1 MNKYPRNKY
10 MKTFNLKF
18 SFHIDRDS
26 FLSLNWRIF
35 IITAILG
42 FLLSFVSHLSIKLPI
57 ISPLSYANRQ
67 DVFVSILPKL
77 EKIPNQFSLHKKTTL
92 IAKSYAGSTTEYDK
106 AASYIAVNYDTGE
119 IIASKNSDQKLPIA
133 SITKIATAVTALDLA
148 DSTELFT
155 ASSIAASE
163 IPTKIG
169 LVPGQKLTLS
179 ELLHALLLTSANDA
193 AQMIREGIDEK
204 YSSDVFIKA
213 MNAKAKFLGLK
224 NTSFANP
231 QGFDSKNNYST
242 VEDLAILTHYAL
254 NNYPLISEIVKK
266 DYAFLEKNA
275 NHKQYDLY
283 NWNGLLG
290 VYPNIEGVKIGN
302 TDKAGK
308 TTAVVSQRNGKKIIA
323 ILLGAPG
330 VLERDLWTAQ
340 LLDYSFSENFGL
352 NEVGITEDNLRAKYS
367 TWRYLNLRSHFTDF
381 LRILCF
387 DFTLRLYILI

>member
-367 TWRYLNLRSHFTDF
+367 TWKYWN
-381 LRILCF
+381 
-387 DFTLRLYILI
+387 